1 MANIPRGAPD
11 ASALSP
17 HVVSIEGVPV
27 DFNGDGTPRIR
38 DHDLAV
44 KLGYT
49 RPRKIRDLIRQLIQ
63 QGGLQDVRMRP
74 AAGRIELRP
83 GVARPATGDEY
94 WLTEEQALFVSARSG
109 THIATELLKS
119 VIQVFVLARRG
130 QLRSAPGELPQAPQ
144 HAAREP
150 PEPPEPPEL
159 AAAAE
164 LLGGMDPRVRAALR
178 KLPRPRRPSVE
189 HWLDQARE
197 LGHLV
202 ERSDVPIPLDPLA
215 CARLASS
222 LILATGSVPDHPL
235 VLGSREDLR
244 RTLATIDRL
253 LSRAADDP
261 ELRDRVADLRGRW
274 STEASRL
281 HV

>member
-1 MANIPRGAPD
+1 MVKVPPEPGASHALALVHVPFEGTEID
-11 ASALSP
+11 AALNGEEGRTIWISARRVCEAL
-17 HVVSIEGVPV
+17 GVA
-27 DFNGDGTPRIR
+27 
-38 DHDLAV
+38 LQ
-44 KLGYT
+44 
-49 RPRKIRDLIRQLIQ
+49 RQLQ
-63 QGGLQDVRMRP
+63 KLKEKEWACVTLKVTQVGDQRRELAMVDVDTLAMWLATIEPARVKESARPLLIAYQKRAARVLREHFFPNLGPP
-74 AAGRIELRP
+74 AA
-83 GVARPATGDEY
+83 
-94 WLTEEQALFVSARSG
+94 
-109 THIATELLKS
+109 
-119 VIQVFVLARRG
+119 
-130 QLRSAPGELPQAPQ
+130 LPE
-144 HAAREP
+144 R
-150 PEPPEPPEL
+150 EPPEPPEL

-197 LGHLV
+197 LGALV

-253 LSRAADDP
+253 LSRAADDAD
-261 ELRDRVADLRGRW
+261 LRDRVADLRARW
-274 STEASRL
+274 STEAARFGP
-281 HV
+281 HGCHQARMR